1 LTLEAVHPEES
12 EYALTNLDSD
22 EVAVLVQ
29 QKRVTPTMQQAFERV
44 LAQKNKVAVL
54 DSQIGQRKQESDQ
67 ISADQNRIRENMKA
81 LKGSAEEKSLI
92 QRYTKQLDS
101 QEDRLLKLRAEIT
114 DLQKQRDSAQAELSL
129 MIMDVN
135 VDESFQN

>member
-1 LTLEAVHPEES
+1 
-12 EYALTNLDSD
+12 
-22 EVAVLVQ
+22 
-29 QKRVTPTMQQAFERV
+29 MQQAFERV
-44 LAQKNKVAVL
+44 LAQKNKVAAL
-54 DSQIGQRKQESDQ
+54 DSQIAQRKQESDQ

>member
-1 LTLEAVHPEES
+1 MKLQFLCS
-12 EYALTNLDSD
+12 KNAL
-22 EVAVLVQ
+22 Q
-29 QKRVTPTMQQAFERV
+29 
-44 LAQKNKVAVL
+44 
-54 DSQIGQRKQESDQ
+54 
-67 ISADQNRIRENMKA
+67 
-81 LKGSAEEKSLI
+81 GSAEEKSLI